1 MYIQFSFS
9 RKIATHFHFHWW
21 KSALCFKHSSLMM
34 IGKLSN
40 SSFPY
45 SSASNNDLTTEEYF
59 NSTKPEPEL
68 DLTND
73 QPNDRVITRAPN
85 HHRTAGKN
93 TKKVQYLEEFPFSRK
108 KTLILAFVA
117 KNNDYFSKRYFLRL
131 TEQKML

>member
-9 RKIATHFHFHWW
+9 RKIAPHFHFHWW

-93 TKKVQYLEEFPFSRK
+93 TKKVQYNWKNFYFHEKNVDPSLCRK
-108 KTLILAFVA
+108 
-117 KNNDYFSKRYFLRL
+117 NHDYLSKDIFCV
-131 TEQKML
+131 

>member
-9 RKIATHFHFHWW
+9 RKIARHFHFHWW

-73 QPNDRVITRAPN
+73 QPNDRVITRAPY
-85 HHRTAGKN
+85 HHRRAG
-93 TKKVQYLEEFPFSRK
+93 
-108 KTLILAFVA
+108 
-117 KNNDYFSKRYFLRL
+117 
-131 TEQKML
+131 